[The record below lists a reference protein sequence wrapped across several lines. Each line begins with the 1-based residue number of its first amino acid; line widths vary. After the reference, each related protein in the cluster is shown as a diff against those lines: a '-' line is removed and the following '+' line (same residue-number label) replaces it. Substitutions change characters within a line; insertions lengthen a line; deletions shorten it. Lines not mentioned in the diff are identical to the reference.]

1 MRTALALLGLGA
13 ASGART
19 GLSVVLTPCADN
31 SFRVQV
37 TANPNVPSSNRR
49 SALGARLASE
59 ELEEM
64 PGAFVD
70 ACAPSERSVR
80 LTIGKRDAINGNLRA
95 TLAED
100 GTLAFALVDSGRP
113 LVSADYSLAPAEL
126 GSSCA
131 AGALTAGHDLRVA
144 NLTTAQAVAWC
155 STNSSCVGFTAR
167 VGGCDAAAD
176 GAARQLYFKSDR
188 SANGDGEWVHWT
200 KPSARTAGYMK
211 GALSLRAADADER
224 IYGLGQGG
232 WTRSA
237 GCPSGDQKVVPL
249 VRNGQSAPLL
259 QTKFSV
265 TIPFAYSS
273 AGYGVVFN
281 MPGYGMVRVGELGVG
296 GSEWTADATLGLD
309 FWISAMPYDLG
320 RHEAAPIYAQ
330 YADATGHAPPMP
342 DNALLFWQSRNR
354 YKSSAI
360 AMDVAQKYAD
370 LGLPVGVLVIDYKNM
385 VHDGDFAPDT
395 SCYPSVADLSA
406 GVRASLNASTVFSF
420 WPEVLADAGEY
431 ADLDAAGCLINSDLG
446 GRAIDATIA
455 KCRELVWTSYI
466 KPRYFDQGVTTYWL
480 DETDAEGAPRLA
492 PAGRSVSLTRRA

>member
-37 TANPNVPSSNRR
+37 TANTHAPSSNRR
-49 SALGARLASE
+49 SALGTRLASE

-70 ACAPSERSVR
+70 ACAPNARSVR
-80 LTIGKRDAINGNLRA
+80 LTADKRDASNGNLRA

-100 GTLAFALVDSGRP
+100 GTLTFALVDSGRP

-126 GSSCA
+126 
-131 AGALTAGHDLRVA
+131 
-144 NLTTAQAVAWC
+144 
-155 STNSSCVGFTAR
+155 
-167 VGGCDAAAD
+167 
-176 GAARQLYFKSDR
+176 
-188 SANGDGEWVHWT
+188 
-200 KPSARTAGYMK
+200 AGYMK
-211 GALSLRAADADER
+211 GALSLRAADADEH

-281 MPGYGMVRVGELGVG
+281 MPGYGTVRVGELGVG

-406 GVRASLNASTVFSF
+406 SVRASLNASTVFSF

-480 DETDAEGAPRLA
+480 DETDAEGAPRPA
-492 PAGRSVSLTRRA
+492 PAGRSVSVTRRA